1 MDFHSLT
8 RRELQAFCKK
18 NKIPA
23 NMTNAAMADALKALE
38 IVEGIEEFMQTS
50 QSETA
55 ESSIE
60 ALEGSEVTSPYVPPT
75 AGRSTRRRNVVKEE
89 LEVVASMVRTTRRTA
104 RKTVAKVSDESQVDT
119 AATPA
124 VLAQTGRRKVQ
135 MASACRIMDSELK
148 ECVDEE
154 KKDVSMTPAV
164 PVGVTSRR
172 RRVEEGTVQKA
183 YSTRRS
189 VRLAGKSVQM
199 MNDVTSEG
207 SELFKSEVL
216 TKDSEEGEEVNQKDG
231 LNDCTDV
238 DATPI
243 VEENYENE
251 VKSEVVEVQPDN
263 TECLG
268 GEDTEMPVYVSD
280 EVQQSEGLFSS
291 DSKSVDVCTSEIEI
305 TVENSKEMDIEIVAG
320 DSVEHELLL
329 ESKDNFAVDEVSHDE
344 VLCDEAEKEVHN
356 DEDVQGTLLKP
367 QQEDTQVVKMEGDV
381 KEADSDFMETLEV
394 EEREKSG
401 DAELNVE
408 EEAGTAVGSVKN
420 SPSKKLS
427 GVEEDVP
434 LNGEHIPN
442 EYPAVTGFSD
452 NKENSKLVIMNEKM
466 KPAKDN
472 GQILEELSLRKLTK
486 MFKEKL
492 EITKKLSKHGNEATL
507 NRTALQ
513 ELPENQLVDGNE
525 K

>member
-60 ALEGSEVTSPYVPPT
+60 ALEVSEVTSPYVPPT

-189 VRLAGKSVQM
+189 VRLAGKNVQM

-344 VLCDEAEKEVHN
+344 AEKVHN

-466 KPAKDN
+466 K
-472 GQILEELSLRKLTK
+472 LEELSLRKLTK

-492 EITKKLSKHGNEATL
+492 EITKKSSKHGNEATL